1 MGYSNLNKAIAR
13 IIALQ
18 RIELASP
25 TLKRLRKIFGRY
37 LFTNF
42 VSKYFISAS
51 KINLKYHSLMNE
63 EYDLLKKHIEFDNK
77 EILSIGSGM
86 CGLELIINSKSSN
99 PFFTIIEKNY
109 ISKKVIYGWDIE
121 NKEGYNDLKLLRD
134 FLNKNGM
141 QNSFEI
147 FDYDKDHLPS
157 KKFDLIISL
166 YSMDYHYD
174 FSFYEKYIKQVSTE
188 NTKIIFDTIRPDYF
202 KKVFQ
207 NVEIIDS
214 KQKEIHSS
222 KRVLCNKFLD

>member
-1 MGYSNLNKAIAR
+1 
-13 IIALQ
+13 
-18 RIELASP
+18 
-25 TLKRLRKIFGRY
+25 
-37 LFTNF
+37 
-42 VSKYFISAS
+42 
-51 KINLKYHSLMNE
+51 
-63 EYDLLKKHIEFDNK
+63 
-77 EILSIGSGM
+77 
-86 CGLELIINSKSSN
+86 
-99 PFFTIIEKNY
+99 
-109 ISKKVIYGWDIE
+109 
-121 NKEGYNDLKLLRD
+121 
-134 FLNKNGM
+134 M